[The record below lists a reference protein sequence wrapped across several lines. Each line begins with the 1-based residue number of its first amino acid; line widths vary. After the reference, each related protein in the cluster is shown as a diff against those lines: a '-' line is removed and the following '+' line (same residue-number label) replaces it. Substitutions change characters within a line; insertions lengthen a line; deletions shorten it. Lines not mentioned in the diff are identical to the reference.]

1 MIAQMWQD
9 ETAEVREQYAKQAA
23 AEKAEHALKYPGKAA
38 VCCVTR
44 RASLLTHPLTRI
56 RLHLSAQ
63 VVGTPKGHQVQAGN
77 VLSDKQEQPT
87 SRAAAAGHCR
97 GAVRP

>member
-23 AEKAEHALKYPGKAA
+23 AEKAEHALKYPGKSASR
-38 VCCVTR
+38 VNSSSG
-44 RASLLTHPLTRI
+44 ASLLTLFTT
-56 RLHLSAQ
+56 RLHLPTQ
-63 VVGTPKGHQVQAGN
+63 IVGTPKGHQIQAGN
-77 VLSDKQEQPT
+77 VLSERQEQST
-87 SRAAAAGHCR
+87 SCAAAADHCR